1 MVLGFDLAGGKPKL
15 IVNLGRARRERVELS
30 SSVLELVRVIE

>member
-1 MVLGFDLAGGKPKL
+1 MLGFDLAGGKPKL